1 MSVVR
6 CRWLL
11 TAGALVLPTLVACDS
26 ARRQEAERREPARPV
41 VASAGAAPLGS
52 DHGADGHDCADHAP
66 EPRPTVP
73 TATKLSD
80 ETRGKVTALRI
91 FAHTGAVILRKG
103 ATGWTGAGCT
113 VSQGRVELAL
123 DNLSQLTARPS
134 DDRPAPGSVFD
145 LQIMAE
151 SDNLRVLHLNV
162 ADRSDGEDLIQLLD
176 QSVFRVTGLDRELL
190 APDPK
195 RWCAHD

>member
-6 CRWLL
+6 YRWLL
-11 TAGALVLPTLVACDS
+11 AAGALGLPALAACDS
-26 ARRQEAERREPARPV
+26 ARKQQSQRHEPAQPV
-41 VASAGAAPLGS
+41 VASAGTAPLGS
-52 DHGADGHDCADHAP
+52 AHGADGHDCADHAP
-66 EPRPTVP
+66 QARPPVP

-80 ETRGKVTALRI
+80 EMRGKVTVLRI

-103 ATGWTGAGCT
+103 ETGWTGASCT
-113 VSQGRVELAL
+113 VSQTRVERAL
-123 DNLSQLTARPS
+123 DNLSQLTARAS

-162 ADRSDGEDLIQLLD
+162 ADRSQGEDLVQLLD

-190 APDPK
+190 AADPK
-195 RWCAHD
+195 RWCAPD